1 MARKTNAAVKEATAR
16 TTAAKAA
23 AVKET
28 TVKKVL
34 ATASEGKSA
43 EPANEA
49 KKAPRKT
56 AARKAPAA
64 KPVEVK
70 SSVYVQFAGKEFS
83 ESSLT
88 EAVKEAYTALGNK
101 AEDIRTIDIYVKPE
115 ESVAYYTV
123 NGQGSDE
130 FKIEL

>member
-1 MARKTNAAVKEATAR
+1 MARKTNAAVKEATAK

-28 TVKKVL
+28 TVKEVP

-43 EPANEA
+43 EPAKEA
-49 KKAPRKT
+49 KKAP
-56 AARKAPAA
+56 ARKAPAA

-88 EAVKEAYTALGNK
+88 EAVKEAYTALGNR

>member
-1 MARKTNAAVKEATAR
+1 MARKTNAAVKE
-16 TTAAKAA
+16 
-23 AVKET
+23 T
-28 TVKKVL
+28 TVKEVP

-43 EPANEA
+43 EPAKEA
-49 KKAPRKT
+49 KKAPARKT

-88 EAVKEAYTALGNK
+88 EAVKEAYTALGNR

>member
-1 MARKTNAAVKEATAR
+1 MARKTNAAVKEATAK
-16 TTAAKAA
+16 TTAA
-23 AVKET
+23 
-28 TVKKVL
+28 
-34 ATASEGKSA
+34 
-43 EPANEA
+43 
-49 KKAPRKT
+49 KT

>member
-1 MARKTNAAVKEATAR
+1 M
-16 TTAAKAA
+16 
-23 AVKET
+23 KET

-49 KKAPRKT
+49 KKAPTRKT